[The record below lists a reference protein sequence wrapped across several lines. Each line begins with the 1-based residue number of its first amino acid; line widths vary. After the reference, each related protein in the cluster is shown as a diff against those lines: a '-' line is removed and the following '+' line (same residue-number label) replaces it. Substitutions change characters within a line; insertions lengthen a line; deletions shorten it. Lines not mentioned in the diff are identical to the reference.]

1 MEQKKTPRANL
12 NNYSSLFLWLGMV
25 FVLFVSWRAI
35 EYKKYEKN
43 TADNTRWEVTDEDLE
58 ETLEVQQEQPKIEQ
72 PQQKQAP
79 PEIIEKVEDE
89 EEVEETVLETTE
101 TTEEE
106 AVVEEEQIET
116 EEEEEDVEVAFAFIE
131 QPPIYPG
138 CEKYK
143 NDKEKLR
150 SCMSKKIGKFIDR
163 KFDKSIAEDL
173 GASGV
178 IVIFVQFVVDK
189 DGRVTNIQAR
199 SKYKELEMEAKR
211 VISMLPR
218 MQPGQQ
224 RGKPTKVR
232 YNLPIKF
239 RIQAD

>member
-25 FVLFVSWRAI
+25 LVLFLSWRAI
-35 EYKKYEKN
+35 EYKKYEKV
-43 TADNTRWEVTDEDLE
+43 TADTTKWDVMDEELE

-101 TTEEE
+101 TSEEE
-106 AVVEEEQIET
+106 VIPEEEEIET

-150 SCMSKKIGKFIDR
+150 SCMSKKIGKFIER

-173 GASGV
+173 GATGV
-178 IVIFVQFVVDK
+178 IVINVQFIVDK
-189 DGRVTNIQAR
+189 NGKVTDIQAR
-199 SKYKELEMEAKR
+199 SKYKELELEAKR
-211 VISMLPR
+211 VISMLPQ

-239 RIQAD
+239 RIQ

>member
-1 MEQKKTPRANL
+1 MEEKKSQRADL
-12 NNYSSLFLWLGMV
+12 NRFSTLFLWLGLV
-25 FVLFVSWRAI
+25 FVLFITWRVI
-35 EYKKYEKN
+35 EYKKFEK
-43 TADNTRWEVTDEDLE
+43 DDYKDSKWDVKDEELD

-106 AVVEEEQIET
+106 AIEEEEIVT
-116 EEEEEDVEVAFAFIE
+116 EEEEEEVEVAFQFIE

-143 NDKEKLR
+143 DKKDKLKQ
-150 SCMSKKIGKFIDR
+150 CMSKKIERFINR

-173 GASGV
+173 GATG
-178 IVIFVQFVVDK
+178 IITINVQFIVGK
-189 DGRVTNIQAR
+189 DGKVKNILAR
-199 SKYKELEMEAKR
+199 SRYKELEMEAKR
-211 VISMLPR
+211 VISQLPR

-224 RGKPTKVR
+224 RGKPTNVR

-239 RIQAD
+239 RIE